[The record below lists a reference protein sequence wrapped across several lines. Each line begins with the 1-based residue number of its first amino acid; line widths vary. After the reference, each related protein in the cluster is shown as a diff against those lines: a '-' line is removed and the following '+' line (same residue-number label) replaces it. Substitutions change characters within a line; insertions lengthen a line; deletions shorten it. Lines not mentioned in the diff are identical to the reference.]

1 MSSTNLWSNTSATNL
16 TQSLS
21 QSTTSPIHNIMA
33 NIPQNLTEL
42 VEHPG
47 IFLQSTSAKAISGA
61 FVWIALFITCHQV
74 FNDYSYY

>member
-1 MSSTNLWSNTSATNL
+1 MSYTKLWSNTSATNL
-16 TQSLS
+16 TQS
-21 QSTTSPIHNIMA
+21 STTSPIHKIMA
-33 NIPQNLTEL
+33 NIPQNLTEF